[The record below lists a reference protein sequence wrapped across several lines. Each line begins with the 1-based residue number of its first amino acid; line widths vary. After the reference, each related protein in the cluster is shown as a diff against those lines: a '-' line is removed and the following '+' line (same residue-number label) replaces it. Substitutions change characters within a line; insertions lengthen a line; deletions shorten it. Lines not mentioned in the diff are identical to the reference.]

1 MENNDEL
8 KEINIKNT
16 TCYYIHGV
24 IEIEY
29 FDFDNILLYEK
40 TYENISFYEI
50 SYKTLTGAKLLHIKF
65 DKVDGLT
72 RVYDGA
78 MYLILF
84 GAQKYDA
91 IYDRVRLDKLFAK
104 KVVLSM
110 LFLIIM
116 QELQLFCL

>member
-1 MENNDEL
+1 ML
-8 KEINIKNT
+8 LH
-16 TCYYIHGV
+16 HGV

-50 SYKTLTGAKLLHIKF
+50 SYKTLIGAKLLHIKF